1 MTSIASDLL
10 ARIAE
15 RANDPLR
22 RTYMAGAR
30 ASAPA
35 VNMQN
40 VFDDLMKHG
49 SPQAKALL
57 GGFGNFQKLL
67 SGMPGGLMM
76 MGPGGPMRMGGEA
89 EGPQPLAA
97 TPSAAALAD
106 AERRIGRA
114 LPDGVK
120 QLYAIGDGGFGPAD
134 GLFPLAELIERYE
147 DMTAEPYGPAGQDW
161 PKNLLPMFNEN
172 PVLLC
177 IDMESGAIVAWDP
190 EEIEDEDSEAD
201 WQRSFKSEEES
212 LAALMEKWLGEP
224 TLEQRME
231 QERREAFGKV
241 PQVTLDYYAAMTPEQ
256 RASHGLPGDDW
267 EAELRRR
274 FAAGPGA

>member
-1 MTSIASDLL
+1 MASIAPDLRS
-10 ARIAE
+10 RIAE

-22 RTYMAGAR
+22 RTYIAGAR
-30 ASAPA
+30 ATAPA

-49 SPQAKALL
+49 SPQAKSLL

-67 SGMPGGLMM
+67 GGMAGGMM
-76 MGPGGPMRMGGEA
+76 VMGPSGPMRMGGEPEA
-89 EGPQPLAA
+89 PQPLTAA
-97 TPSAAALAD
+97 PSPAAMAD
-106 AERRIGRA
+106 AERRIGRP
-114 LPDGVK
+114 LPEELK

-147 DMTAEPYGPAGQDW
+147 HMTGEPYGPAGQDW
-161 PKNLLPMFNEN
+161 PKNLLPLFDEN

-177 IDMESGAIVAWDP
+177 IDMDSGAIVAWDP
-190 EEIEDEDSEAD
+190 EEIEDEDSDAD
-201 WQRSFKSEEES
+201 WRRSFKPEAQS
-212 LAALMEKWLGEP
+212 LSALMQAWLGEP
-224 TLEQRME
+224 TLEERME
-231 QERREAFGKV
+231 QERREAFAKV
-241 PQVTLDYYAAMTPEQ
+241 PQATLDYYAAMTPEQ
-256 RASHGLPGDDW
+256 RASYGFPGHDW